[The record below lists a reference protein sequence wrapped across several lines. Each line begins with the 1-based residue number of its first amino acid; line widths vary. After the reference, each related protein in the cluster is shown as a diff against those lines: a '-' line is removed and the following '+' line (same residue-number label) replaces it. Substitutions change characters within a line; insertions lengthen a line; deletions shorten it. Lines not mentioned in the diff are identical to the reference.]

1 MAVLHAWTGWCWA
14 DIDFRV
20 INRLLIL
27 VAGMLRQY
35 LCDVSGAAADSSLR
49 PQTMLGTISR
59 VVFKPLGFGRF
70 ATGEVLLHCMVC
82 VTGPPDVQN
91 VSHIK

>member
-1 MAVLHAWTGWCWA
+1 
-14 DIDFRV
+14 
-20 INRLLIL
+20 
-27 VAGMLRQY
+27 
-35 LCDVSGAAADSSLR
+35 
-49 PQTMLGTISR
+49 MLGTISR